1 MTSNNENGMTPTTR
15 PHPRDTDDF
24 GIERVT
30 QDDPGFVDRYRQKW
44 PWFDHLMR
52 MNERYS
58 QMGGSQYSAG
68 ITYFSVLSMFPILM
82 LAFAVIAFILAGRPD
97 YVEQVQQYIS
107 RLVNG
112 QMGESVNSI
121 IEVAISQRGT
131 IAGLGAFTAV
141 WSGLGWLNNLRYGV
155 SKMWKIDP
163 TRGSAVMMKLKD
175 LLGLVLLFFI
185 FVLAAAISVLGSSG
199 VSHQVLIFLRIDQS
213 LAFVP
218 LLKVIAIL
226 LGVVAN
232 FVLCF
237 WLIAY
242 LPRTK
247 VPRRSAFH
255 AALIAAVAFEVFKQ
269 VGSMFFSSALT
280 NPAGATFGP
289 IIGVMVLLYILW
301 QILLYCSAWAA
312 TTEESLAIAHV
323 DAPEPAV
330 IRIRQEVALVPEPAT
345 SAKMLGIGA
354 ALGLVVSAMWRG
366 VTRTQRR

>member
-1 MTSNNENGMTPTTR
+1 
-15 PHPRDTDDF
+15 
-24 GIERVT
+24 
-30 QDDPGFVDRYRQKW
+30 
-44 PWFDHLMR
+44 
-52 MNERYS
+52 
-58 QMGGSQYSAG
+58 
-68 ITYFSVLSMFPILM
+68 
-82 LAFAVIAFILAGRPD
+82 
-97 YVEQVQQYIS
+97 
-107 RLVNG
+107 
-112 QMGESVNSI
+112 
-121 IEVAISQRGT
+121 
-131 IAGLGAFTAV
+131 
-141 WSGLGWLNNLRYGV
+141 
-155 SKMWKIDP
+155 
-163 TRGSAVMMKLKD
+163 MMKLKD

-185 FVLAAAISVLGSSG
+185 FSLAAAIAVLGSSG
-199 VSHQVLIFLRIDQS
+199 VSHQVLSFLRIDQS
-213 LAFVP
+213 LAFAP

-232 FVLCF
+232 VVLCF

-255 AALIAAVAFEVFKQ
+255 AAMIAAVAFEVFKQ

-289 IIGVMVLLYILW
+289 VIGVMVLLYILW

-345 SAKMLGIGA
+345 SAKMLGVGA
-354 ALGLVVSAMWRG
+354 ALGLAVSAIWRG

>member
-1 MTSNNENGMTPTTR
+1 MTLNNETGMTPTTR

-97 YVEQVQQYIS
+97 YVEQVQQHIS
-107 RLVNG
+107 RMVSG
-112 QMGESVNSI
+112 EMGKSVNSI
-121 IEVAISQRGT
+121 IEIAISQRST
-131 IAGLGAFTAV
+131 VAGLGAFTAV
-141 WSGLGWLNNLRYGV
+141 WSGLGWMNNLRYGV

-185 FVLAAAISVLGSSG
+185 FVLAAAIAVLGSSG
-199 VSHQVLIFLRIDQS
+199 VSHQVLTFLRIDQS

-255 AALIAAVAFEVFKQ
+255 AALIAAVVFEVFKQ
-269 VGSMFFSSALT
+269 VGSMFFSNALT

-345 SAKMLGIGA
+345 SAKMLGVGA
-354 ALGLVVSAMWRG
+354 ALGLAASAIWRG